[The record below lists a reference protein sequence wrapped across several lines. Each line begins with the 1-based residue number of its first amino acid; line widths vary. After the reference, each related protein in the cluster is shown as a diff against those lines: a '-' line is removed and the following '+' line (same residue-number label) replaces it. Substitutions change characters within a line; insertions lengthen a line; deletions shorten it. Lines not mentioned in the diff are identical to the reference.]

1 MGMGIGME
9 AQDKLPPGSTQ
20 KWQKA
25 ANRQGRGLCSWG
37 DGEVSDQTPAVEDLE
52 VKERGSYL

>member
-1 MGMGIGME
+1 MGIGME

-25 ANRQGRGLCSWG
+25 ANRQGRGLCSRG